1 MLRVVVVLV
10 VVGVMVYAFVD
21 CLRAD
26 PRDLR
31 ALPRPVWL
39 LVVLLVPL
47 VGAVVYLVAGR
58 SRRVAD
64 EPEVRPL
71 APDDDPEFLRRLD
84 LERRRRQ
91 ADEERRRR
99 QRDRRQGGAPEGGQT
114 PGGQDGKSGPET
126 GPEGE
131 DQAGHPA

>member
-1 MLRVVVVLV
+1 MRPELSTYIGWMVRVVAVLV

-26 PRDLR
+26 ARELR
-31 ALPRPVWL
+31 RLPRPVWL
-39 LVVLLVPL
+39 IGILVPL
-47 VGAVVYLVAGR
+47 VGAIAYLLAGR
-58 SRRVAD
+58 PLPSEE
-64 EPEVRPL
+64 EPAVRPL

-99 QRDRRQGGAPEGGQT
+99 QRERRNRP
-114 PGGQDGKSGPET
+114 QDGKG

>member
-1 MLRVVVVLV
+1 MLRVVAVLV

-21 CLRAD
+21 CVRAD
-26 PRDLR
+26 GRDVRL
-31 ALPRPVWL
+31 LPRPAWL
-39 LVVLLVPL
+39 LVILVPL
-47 VGAVVYLVAGR
+47 VGALAYLVVGR
-58 SRRVAD
+58 SLHVTD
-64 EPEVRPL
+64 EPVARPL

-99 QRDRRQGGAPEGGQT
+99 QRERREGG
-114 PGGQDGKSGPET
+114 PRDKS

>member
-1 MLRVVVVLV
+1 MVRVVAVLV

-21 CLRAD
+21 CVRAD
-26 PRDLR
+26 APDLR
-31 ALPRPVWL
+31 RLPRPAWL
-39 LVVLLVPL
+39 LVILVPL
-47 VGAVVYLVAGR
+47 VGAIAYLVAGR
-58 SRRVAD
+58 PLSRPV
-64 EPEVRPL
+64 EPGPRPL

-84 LERRRRQ
+84 LERRRRE

-99 QRDRRQGGAPEGGQT
+99 QQERRNRRE
-114 PGGQDGKSGPET
+114 DGKS

>member
-1 MLRVVVVLV
+1 MLRVVAVLV

-21 CLRAD
+21 CVRAD
-26 PRDLR
+26 ARDLR
-31 ALPRPVWL
+31 LLPRPVWL
-39 LVVLLVPL
+39 LVILVPL
-47 VGAVVYLVAGR
+47 VGALTYLLAGR
-58 SRRVAD
+58 PLHVTD
-64 EPEVRPL
+64 EPAMRPL

-84 LERRRRQ
+84 IERRRRK

-99 QRDRRQGGAPEGGQT
+99 QRERREGG
-114 PGGQDGKSGPET
+114 PGGKP

>member
-1 MLRVVVVLV
+1 MVRVIAILV
-10 VVGVMVYAFVD
+10 VVGLMVYAYVD

-26 PRDLR
+26 ARDLR
-31 ALPRPVWL
+31 RLPRPAWL
-39 LVVLLVPL
+39 LVILVPL
-47 VGAVVYLVAGR
+47 VGPIAYLLAGR
-58 SRRVAD
+58 PLAAPD
-64 EPEVRPL
+64 EPDVRPL

-91 ADEERRRR
+91 ADEERLRR
-99 QRDRRQGGAPEGGQT
+99 QRERRERRERHEEGKG
-114 PGGQDGKSGPET
+114 

>member
-1 MLRVVVVLV
+1 MLRVVAVLV

-26 PRDLR
+26 ARDLR
-31 ALPRPVWL
+31 LSPGPSGCSSSS
-39 LVVLLVPL
+39 VPL

-58 SRRVAD
+58 PRRVAD
-64 EPEVRPL
+64 EPEARPL

-99 QRDRRQGGAPEGGQT
+99 QRDRRQGGAPEGAT

>member
-1 MLRVVVVLV
+1 MLRVVAVLV

-21 CLRAD
+21 CVRAD
-26 PRDLR
+26 ARDVRL
-31 ALPRPVWL
+31 LPRPAWL
-39 LVVLLVPL
+39 LVILVPL
-47 VGAVVYLVAGR
+47 VGALAYLVAGR
-58 SRRVAD
+58 PLNGTD
-64 EPEVRPL
+64 EPAARPL
-71 APDDDPEFLRRLD
+71 APDDDPEFLRRID

-99 QRDRRQGGAPEGGQT
+99 QRERREGGPEG
-114 PGGQDGKSGPET
+114 KT

>member
-1 MLRVVVVLV
+1 MLRVVAVLV

-21 CLRAD
+21 CLRSDA
-26 PRDLR
+26 RDVR
-31 ALPRPVWL
+31 GLPRPAWL
-39 LVVLLVPL
+39 LLILVPL
-47 VGAVVYLVAGR
+47 VGAIAYLVAGR
-58 SRRVAD
+58 PLHAPE
-64 EPEVRPL
+64 EPAARPF

-99 QRDRRQGGAPEGGQT
+99 RREGG
-114 PGGQDGKSGPET
+114 PGDKS

>member
-1 MLRVVVVLV
+1 MLRVIAVLV
-10 VVGVMVYAFVD
+10 VVGVMVFAWVD

-26 PRDLR
+26 ARDVR
-31 ALPRPVWL
+31 HLPRPAWL
-39 LVVLLVPL
+39 LLILVPL
-47 VGAVVYLVAGR
+47 VGAIAYLVAGR
-58 SRRVAD
+58 PLRVTD
-64 EPEVRPL
+64 EPVARPL

-99 QRDRRQGGAPEGGQT
+99 QRERREGGRKDT
-114 PGGQDGKSGPET
+114 T